1 MNLLYAG
8 RSSFMGIY
16 SQISM
21 TKLPRYLHTLFAS
34 VDANFR
40 MRRKDVSSD
49 EADPGLSKGWAYFVE
64 DSGYK
69 AHIKQHANDTVPV
82 CQTLSKYTIDADPNF
97 LEKHMFPSRR
107 GKPG

>member
-1 MNLLYAG
+1 
-8 RSSFMGIY
+8 MGIY

-21 TKLPRYLHTLFAS
+21 TKMPRYLHTLFAS

-40 MRRKDVSSD
+40 MKCKDVSSD
-49 EADPGLSKGWAYFVE
+49 EVDPSLSKGWAYFIE

-82 CQTLSKYTIDADPNF
+82 RQTLK
-97 LEKHMFPSRR
+97 
-107 GKPG
+107 

>member
-1 MNLLYAG
+1 
-8 RSSFMGIY
+8 MGIS
-16 SQISM
+16 SQISTLSL
-21 TKLPRYLHTLFAS
+21 TKISRYLHTLFAS

-40 MRRKDVSSD
+40 MRCKDISSD

-82 CQTLSKYTIDADPNF
+82 CQTLK
-97 LEKHMFPSRR
+97 
-107 GKPG
+107 